1 MDQENYVGKAEVIM
15 DQHCGVLVGRH
26 EDKGFARMG
35 IRFWSYS
42 DRKMLIGGTEWWWL
56 PYLVSFTTSG
66 HAVVA
71 GMNTEYD
78 SDTGGEGSGRREM

>member
-1 MDQENYVGKAEVIM
+1 MDQENYVGKVEVIM

-35 IRFWSYS
+35 IRFRSYS
-42 DRKMLIGGTEWWWL
+42 DRKMLIGGTEWWL

-66 HAVVA
+66 HAVVN

-78 SDTGGEGSGRREM
+78 SHTGGEGSGSREM